1 VGRSRSFILGFKG
14 AEEMSARSPHD
25 TRGPDSRSD
34 YEQTFDN
41 PVREGL
47 PTIRELALLWFSL
60 SRLADR
66 EQENGT
72 LVLGMR

>member
-41 PVREGL
+41 PIREGL
-47 PTIRELALLWFSL
+47 STIHDLAWFVIA
-60 SRLADR
+60 RAFVIT
-66 EQENGT
+66 NHYI
-72 LVLGMR
+72 